1 MLGIFAK
8 KRELHFKKNILRGLY
23 EDNLRITGKYSGN
36 KKSFYFLK
44 KASLF
49 LILVGVII
57 LVKWDNVDL
66 TAFSDNELKAKL
78 MPQNPEISATAIKAN
93 PSEYKPLTQAK
104 TVSISRMFGLGI
116 KTIMIDPGHGGLD
129 SGTTGKSGLKEKDIT
144 LDIAKKLKERLKQY
158 PDYNVILTRED
169 DITLPLKKRVELA
182 HKHKADI
189 FISIHL
195 NYLPTRPINMI
206 ETYYFG
212 SSTDENALKSAER
225 ENAGSQYT
233 TSEFKDIIEKISLT
247 LKLQES
253 KELAA
258 SIQNSLFINSRKQ
271 NKNILNFG
279 VKRAPFV
286 VLLGVDVPAVL
297 TEISCISNKTEEK
310 KLYTDEHRE
319 NIARYI
325 ETGILNYL
333 NKGETR
339 YEAKRR

>member
-8 KRELHFKKNILRGLY
+8 KRQLRFKKNILRGVY
-23 EDNLRITGKYSGN
+23 EDNLRITGKYSEN
-36 KKSFYFLK
+36 KKSFYVLK
-44 KASLF
+44 KISLF
-49 LILVGVII
+49 LMLVAVII

-66 TAFSDNELKAKL
+66 TAFSENELKAKIL
-78 MPQNPEISATAIKAN
+78 PQNPENSRTAN
-93 PSEYKPLTQAK
+93 PSEYKPLIQPK
-104 TVSISRMFGLGI
+104 TVSITRMFGLGI
-116 KTIMIDPGHGGLD
+116 KTIMIDPGHGGAD
-129 SGTTGKSGLKEKDIT
+129 TGTVGKSGLKEKDIT
-144 LDIAKKLKERLKQY
+144 LDIAKKLRDLLKKY

-169 DITLPLKKRVELA
+169 DITLPLNKRVELA
-182 HKHKADI
+182 HKHKADL

-195 NYLPTRPINMI
+195 NYLPARPINMI

-212 SSTDENALKSAER
+212 SSTDASALKVAEK

-233 TSEFKDIIEKISLT
+233 ISEFKEIIEKISLT

-258 SIQNSLFINSRKQ
+258 SIQKSLFLNSRKQ
-271 NKNILNFG
+271 NENILNFG

-297 TEISCISNKTEEK
+297 TEVSCMSNKNEEK
-310 KLYTDEHRE
+310 KLHTDEHRE

-325 ETGILNYL
+325 ETGILDYL
-333 NKGETR
+333 NKGEIKH
-339 YEAKRR
+339 EAKKR

>member
-1 MLGIFAK
+1 MLDIFAK
-8 KRELHFKKNILRGLY
+8 KRELQFKKNILRGLY
-23 EDNLRITGKYSGN
+23 EDNLRITGKYSES
-36 KKSFYFLK
+36 KKSFYILK
-44 KASLF
+44 KISLF
-49 LILVGVII
+49 FMLVAIII

-66 TAFSDNELKAKL
+66 TAFSENELKAKL
-78 MPQNPEISATAIKAN
+78 LPQNTETYATAITAN
-93 PSEYKPLTQAK
+93 PSEYKPLMQAK

-116 KTIMIDPGHGGLD
+116 KTIMIDPGHGGTD
-129 SGTTGKSGLKEKDIT
+129 SGTIGKSGLKEKDIT
-144 LDIAKKLKERLKQY
+144 LDIAKKLRERLKQY
-158 PDYNVILTRED
+158 SDYNVILTRED
-169 DITLPLKKRVELA
+169 DTTLPLNKRVELA
-182 HKHKADI
+182 QKHKADL

-212 SSTDENALKSAER
+212 SSTDANALKVAEK

-233 TSEFKDIIEKISLT
+233 ISEFKELIEKISLT

-253 KELAA
+253 KGLAT
-258 SIQNSLFINSRKQ
+258 SIQKSLFLNSRKQ
-271 NKNILNFG
+271 NENIFNFG

-297 TEISCISNKTEEK
+297 TEVSCISNKNEEK
-310 KLYTDEHRE
+310 KLHTDSHRE
-319 NIARYI
+319 DIARYI

-333 NKGETR
+333 SKGETR

>member
-8 KRELHFKKNILRGLY
+8 KRELRFKKNIHRGVY
-23 EDNLRITGKYSGN
+23 EDNLRITGKYSEN
-36 KKSFYFLK
+36 KKSFYILK
-44 KASLF
+44 KIFLF
-49 LILVGVII
+49 FMLVAMII

-66 TAFSDNELKAKL
+66 TAFSENELKAKL
-78 MPQNPEISATAIKAN
+78 LPQNLETDQIVTAGN
-93 PSEYKPLTQAK
+93 PSEYRPLIQPK

-116 KTIMIDPGHGGLD
+116 KTIMIDPGHGGID
-129 SGTTGKSGLKEKDIT
+129 TGTTGKSGLKEKDIT
-144 LDIAKKLKERLKQY
+144 LDIAKKLRELLKKY
-158 PDYNVILTRED
+158 PNYNVILTRED
-169 DITLPLKKRVELA
+169 DTTLPLNKRVALA
-182 HKHKADI
+182 QKNKADL

-212 SSTDENALKSAER
+212 SSTDANALKVAEQ

-233 TSEFKDIIEKISLT
+233 ISEFKEIIEKISLT

-253 KELAA
+253 KGLAT
-258 SIQNSLFINSRKQ
+258 SIQKSLFLNSRKQ
-271 NKNILNFG
+271 NENILNFG

-297 TEISCISNKTEEK
+297 TEVSCISNKTEEK
-310 KLYTDEHRE
+310 KLHTDTHRE
-319 NIARYI
+319 NIAHYI
-325 ETGILNYL
+325 ETGILDYL
-333 NKGETR
+333 NKGEIR